1 MMNNYY
7 DEPPAKLKN
16 TRRPSLLG
24 RLGQMACGPSCF
36 YLGLGGVGCVG
47 VFTLGLV
54 AFLAVASLMS
64 SAGNVLSSVGGFFND
79 VARSL
84 GGAPPTRIIVLP
96 QIEALQ
102 QLSDLTTVRFNY
114 ARVVTSSQEMPRL
127 LSALYGNHLVMIAVG
142 HIEAGIDMRQITADS
157 IQLDESEGIIRLT
170 LPPPRLLR
178 CYLNEQQTEIVE
190 RSSGLFAASQP
201 ALDNESRRYALRQFR
216 DLALQG
222 IGNGGEIERGI
233 LEEAQ
238 AEAERVVSDFLLAF
252 NTSAGTPRVIISS
265 RQRAPPPPTPTPAN
279 ESH

>member
-1 MMNNYY
+1 MDHY
-7 DEPPAKLKN
+7 DDEAPAKLKN
-16 TRRPSLLG
+16 ARRPSLLG
-24 RLGQMACGPSCF
+24 RLGQMACGQSCF
-36 YLGLGGVGCVG
+36 YLGLGSLGCVG
-47 VFTLGLV
+47 VFTVGLV

-64 SAGNVLSSVGGFFND
+64 SAGNVLGSVGSFFND

-84 GGAPPTRIIVLP
+84 GGAPARVIVLP
-96 QIEALQ
+96 QVEALQ

-114 ARVVTSSQEMPRL
+114 ARVVNSSQDMPAL
-127 LSALYGNHLVMIAVG
+127 LGTLYGNRLVMIAVG
-142 HIEAGIDMRQITADS
+142 HIEAGIDMRQISADS

-170 LPPPRLLR
+170 LPQPRLLR

-216 DLALQG
+216 DLALAG
-222 IGNGGEIERGI
+222 IGNGGEVERGI

-252 NTSAGTPRVIISS
+252 NASAGTPRVIISFQPES
-265 RQRAPPPPTPTPAN
+265 APAPYPDTCQ
-279 ESH
+279 

>member
-1 MMNNYY
+1 MMSNYY
-7 DEPPAKLKN
+7 DDEPRAKLKN
-16 TRRPSLLG
+16 THRPSLLG
-24 RLGQMACGPSCF
+24 RLAQMACGPSCL
-36 YLGLGGVGCVG
+36 YLSLGSLGCVG

-84 GGAPPTRIIVLP
+84 GGAPPTRVIVLP

-114 ARVVTSSQEMPRL
+114 ARFVTSSQQMPRL
-127 LSALYGNHLVMIAVG
+127 LSALYGNRLVMIAVG
-142 HIEAGIDMRQITADS
+142 HIEAGIDMSQISEDS

-222 IGNGGEIERGI
+222 IGNGGEVERGI

-238 AEAERVVSDFLLAF
+238 VQAEQVVEDFLRAF
-252 NTSAGTPRVIISS
+252 NVSANTPRVIINFQKDS
-265 RQRAPPPPTPTPAN
+265 APAPYPDTCQ
-279 ESH
+279 